1 MSNQEKQYADKF
13 SRYFFFWRKKTCTL
27 FSQEGRVGAVKFYP
41 QEQTP
46 GWLLKNKPNPKY
58 PRKKYFVIKKKKSVI
73 YIFLPQALVLKIE
86 TTTLTNRHISKMP
99 L

>member
-1 MSNQEKQYADKF
+1 M
-13 SRYFFFWRKKTCTL
+13 
-27 FSQEGRVGAVKFYP
+27 GAVKFYP

-73 YIFLPQALVLKIE
+73 YIFLPHPNLESLPSYFKQARDCKLLSVWIE
-86 TTTLTNRHISKMP
+86 ENLYKCFVQAQKGERV
-99 L
+99 